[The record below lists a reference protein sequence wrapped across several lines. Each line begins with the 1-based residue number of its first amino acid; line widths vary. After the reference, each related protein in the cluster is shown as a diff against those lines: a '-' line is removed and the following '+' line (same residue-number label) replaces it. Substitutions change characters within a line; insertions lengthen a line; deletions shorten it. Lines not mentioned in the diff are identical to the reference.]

1 MNRWRERNPG
11 LALEI
16 DASQQLVDLH
26 REGFHAALRY
36 GAGPWPGLEAER
48 LFGLP
53 TRKIVVGSPAA
64 ARRLADAPPEA
75 LAREPL
81 LGDGELWARWFKTA
95 GVDARVVP
103 VAIFND
109 AGLMLQVVEHNL
121 ELALSR
127 ELLAAD
133 ALADGRLVQL
143 SPLTITD
150 EPAFTYYLVY
160 PPNLRGWPP
169 LAALRQ
175 WLHDELEQSRRMPH
189 PPAETEK
196 KARGKAR
203 EVTALWSQ
211 VRARAQR
218 RTRRPSRTRSRP
230 SQPFP
235 AAARSTWQC
244 RPCRRGA
251 GPAARSVRRSR
262 RPRGA

>member
-1 MNRWRERNPG
+1 MSRWRERNPG
-11 LALEI
+11 LVLEI
-16 DASQQLVDLH
+16 EASQQLVDLQ
-26 REGFHAALRY
+26 REGYHAALRY
-36 GAGPWPGLEAER
+36 GAGTWPGLAAER

-64 ARRLADAPPEA
+64 AQRLAGAPPEA
-75 LAREPL
+75 LARESL

-103 VAIFND
+103 VAVFND
-109 AGLMLQVVEHNL
+109 AGLMLQAVEQNL
-121 ELALSR
+121 GLALSR

-160 PPNLRGWPP
+160 PPNLKDWPP

-175 WLHDELEQSRRMPH
+175 WLHDELELSRRMLH
-189 PPAETEK
+189 PPPQK

-203 EVTALWSQ
+203 AK
-211 VRARAQR
+211 
-218 RTRRPSRTRSRP
+218 
-230 SQPFP
+230 
-235 AAARSTWQC
+235 
-244 RPCRRGA
+244 
-251 GPAARSVRRSR
+251 
-262 RPRGA
+262 